1 MKTSNRLLL
10 LGLFFAYFHQGGF
23 AQTSDY
29 AQVEMCIENY
39 LKGDTQK
46 DFETLKPSFHPNATM
61 KYVSS
66 KSGYQEYNALEVF
79 KGDLGRE
86 PEKNRTDSIAYI
98 NITGR
103 AAQAKVEVNYPTI
116 TVVDYLH
123 LLKIEGKWTIVNKIF
138 SSKPSPN
145 RE

>member
-1 MKTSNRLLL
+1 MKTSYRI
-10 LGLFFAYFHQGGF
+10 LFLCVTWASIHLPIFS
-23 AQTSDY
+23 QTSDY
-29 AQVEMCIENY
+29 AQVEKCIENY
-39 LKGDTQK
+39 LRGDTQK

-79 KGDLGRE
+79 EGDKGRE

-98 NITGR
+98 NITGK
-103 AAQAKVEVNYPTI
+103 AAQAKVEVNYPTM

-123 LLKIEGKWTIVNKIF
+123 LLKIEGQWMIVSKIF
-138 SSKPSPN
+138 SRKPSPN